1 MDWEVELRKAVCE
14 GKEIKAAEIT
24 GKALKDGADARE
36 LLEKGA
42 VAGVQE
48 AERLWQEEE
57 VYFLPDI
64 VLAIEAYREAV
75 EELEPCLAGNEMP
88 CKGRVAIGSVRGDA
102 HDIGKSMVINLL
114 RCSFYEV
121 IDLGVDV
128 PLRDFVDKTRELEPD
143 VLGMGSFLTTTM
155 RGMEEV
161 IQLLQDEGLREG
173 VKVIVGGAAVSRD
186 YAEHIGCDGYGDNAA
201 ETVEL
206 VDGLLGVGEKAVYNP
221 KLLIS
226 SSRHRRRHIPRA
238 G

>member
-14 GKEIKAAEIT
+14 GKEIEAAEIT
-24 GKALKDGADARE
+24 GRALKEGADARK

-48 AERLWQEEE
+48 AGRLWQEEE
-57 VYFLPDI
+57 YFLPDV
-64 VLAIEAYREAV
+64 VLAIEAYGEAV
-75 EELEPCLAGNEMP
+75 KELEPRLTRQEMP
-88 CKGRVAIGSVRGDA
+88 CKGKVIIGSLRGDT
-102 HDIGKSMVINLL
+102 HDIGKNMVISLL
-114 RCSFYEV
+114 RCSSYEV

-128 PLRDFVDKTRELEPD
+128 PLRDFVDRTRELKPD

-161 IQLLQDEGLREG
+161 IHLLRDEGLRDR

-186 YAEHIGCDGYGDNAA
+186 YAEHIGCDGYGENAA

-206 VDGLLGVGEKAVYNP
+206 VDELVGAGKTGVYTP

-226 SSRHRRRHIPRA
+226 SSRHRDLHIPRA